1 MAMAL
6 FPCALAT
13 ALGPNAS
20 TTAANA
26 VAIGSGSLANEE
38 SSVSMGAPGHDRRI
52 THVAA
57 GTAPTDAA
65 TVGQVAN
72 LRALIEDV
80 RRECGLPART
90 VRASGE

>member
-1 MAMAL
+1 M
-6 FPCALAT
+6 
-13 ALGPNAS
+13 
-20 TTAANA
+20 
-26 VAIGSGSLANEE
+26 AIGSGSVADEDGI
-38 SSVSMGAPGHDRRI
+38 VSMGAPGHDRRI
-52 THVAA
+52 AHVAT

-90 VRASGE
+90 ARASGE